1 MKEKV
6 FVLAANR
13 YNFVDQT
20 TGEIRK
26 GTTVYYVNGL
36 EPVSPSDTQ
45 KGCVPIKAN
54 FNYEAFGSFD
64 KVPGNYTIDY
74 TQSANSRGQVKL
86 IYNSVS
92 KA

>member
-26 GTTVYYVNGL
+26 GTTVYYVNSL

-45 KGCVPIKAN
+45 KGCVPVKAN
-54 FNYEAFGSFD
+54 FSHEAFDGFD
-64 KVPGNYTIDY
+64 KVPGEYNIDY
-74 TQSANSRGQVKL
+74 IQSANSKGQVKL